1 MCLTVLK
8 DNVKDNIFDLAMY
21 KVNELNVGVPAG
33 SIVAYLGTT
42 DPSGWVICDGTAR
55 TNNSDNRYNRLN
67 ALSIGTGGSGTTSYT
82 PPDLRG
88 SFLRGTGTSPI
99 NSVYSGASLKSYQ
112 DMGTFNH
119 THYAPPHKHITS
131 YEQATLLK
139 VGNSNTTSSTYVN
152 PTLAFRLTYEAV
164 RTMNTAVTGDS
175 PLNLIKNISGVS
187 STYSSVETRPYNYG
201 VNWIIKL

>member
-1 MCLTVLK
+1 
-8 DNVKDNIFDLAMY
+8 MY

-55 TNNSDNRYNRLN
+55 TNNSDKRYNRLN

-99 NSVYSGASLKSYQ
+99 NSIYSGASLKSYQ

-139 VGNSNTTSSTYVN
+139 FVSPNTTNTINNYEVFN
-152 PTLAFRLTYEAV
+152 FPAFLLYNSGI
-164 RTMNTAVTGDS
+164 RTMNNAVTGDS
-175 PLNLIKNISGVS
+175 PLNLIRNISGVS